1 MFRGFSK
8 GQVSLDFLLAI
19 ILFLVV
25 ISFFLSYVNNL
36 DDETQIYNENIS
48 MFGNYI
54 VKYDALK
61 SIDSQYVFEFKT
73 VEVNLS
79 GDYNYSFNNKTLN
92 MLGKDNNYSITNVLL
107 NCSGTVC
114 KK

>member
-19 ILFLVV
+19 ILFL
-25 ISFFLSYVNNL
+25 IAIGFFLGYVNNL
-36 DDETQIYNENIS
+36 DSETQIYNENIS
-48 MFGNYI
+48 MFGDYI
-54 VKYDALK
+54 VQYDALK
-61 SIDSQYVFEFKT
+61 GIDSQFVSEFST

-79 GDYNYSFNNKTLN
+79 QNTDYTFNNKTLT
-92 MLGKDNNYSITNVLL
+92 LVGKDNTYSINNISL
-107 NCSGTVC
+107 NCSGLVC

>member
-36 DDETQIYNENIS
+36 DSETQIYNENIS
-48 MFGNYI
+48 MFGDYI
-54 VKYDALK
+54 VQYGALK
-61 SIDSQYVFEFKT
+61 SINSQYVSEFKT
-73 VEVNLS
+73 VEINLPK
-79 GDYNYSFNNKTLN
+79 DYSYTFINKTLTFI
-92 MLGKDNNYSITNVLL
+92 GQDNNYSITNISL
-107 NCSGTVC
+107 NCSGLVC